1 MPRDQRDSKGK
12 VLNEDVLVEVKPL
25 EPWPDPPPKKE
36 RAPQSDQKPKGK
48 GLNKDFIVKVKPLE
62 PWPDP
67 PIKKLPSQQPSS
79 KPSVKPTPAGK
90 GSKNPAKK
98 D

>member
-1 MPRDQRDSKGK
+1 MSRSKENPKSKEDRTVDLIRK
-12 VLNEDVLVEVKPL
+12 VE
-25 EPWPDPPPKKE
+25 
-36 RAPQSDQKPKGK
+36 
-48 GLNKDFIVKVKPLE
+48 PLE

-79 KPSVKPTPAGK
+79 KPTVKPSPAGK
-90 GSKNPAKK
+90 GSKTPTKK